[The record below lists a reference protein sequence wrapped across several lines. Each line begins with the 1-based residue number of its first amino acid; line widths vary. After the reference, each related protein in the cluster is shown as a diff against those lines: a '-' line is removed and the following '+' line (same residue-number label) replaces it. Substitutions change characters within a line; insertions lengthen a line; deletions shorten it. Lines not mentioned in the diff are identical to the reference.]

1 MRALGIILA
10 GGNSNRMRELSN
22 KRAVAAMPVAGSYRS
37 IDFALSNMVN
47 SGINHIG
54 LITHY
59 NYQSL
64 MDHIGTGKDWDLARR
79 NGGIQILPPYI
90 TAFANN
96 SNVLYNTRL
105 EALISIRD
113 FISGCKE
120 ELVVLSDCDN
130 VCNLDLSAMIDRHIE
145 SGADVT
151 MLYHSVDNAKENH
164 LNCHILNLNRQKGV
178 LSIEHNHGNA
188 KNRNIFMDTYVMSK
202 ELFISL
208 IHKAKEISSLYT
220 LADVINA
227 GCRDGELDVRGI
239 SHRGYFAS
247 ITDFKSYH
255 DANMDLI
262 DYKTAT
268 DLFHDN
274 WPIYTRT
281 NNSCPTHY
289 FDTANVSNSVIS
301 NGSMIEGTVENSI
314 VGRGCT
320 IKKGAVIKNCVVL
333 ADCTIGE
340 NVHIENL
347 VVDKHAKI
355 THAKEII
362 SPADE
367 PGYIKRN
374 DTL

>member
-1 MRALGIILA
+1 MIYTTDYSKL
-10 GGNSNRMRELSN
+10 
-22 KRAVAAMPVAGSYRS
+22 
-37 IDFALSNMVN
+37 IDA
-47 SGINHIG
+47 
-54 LITHY
+54 
-59 NYQSL
+59 
-64 MDHIGTGKDWDLARR
+64 
-79 NGGIQILPPYI
+79 
-90 TAFANN
+90 
-96 SNVLYNTRL
+96 
-105 EALISIRD
+105 
-113 FISGCKE
+113 
-120 ELVVLSDCDN
+120 
-130 VCNLDLSAMIDRHIE
+130 HIE

-151 MLYHSVDNAKENH
+151 MLYHSVDNAKENY

-227 GCRDGELDVRGI
+227 GCRDGELDVRGV

-301 NGSMIEGTVENSI
+301 NGSMLEGTVENSI

-362 SPADE
+362 RPADE

>member
-1 MRALGIILA
+1 MFKAFGIVNSSERNIHVEGLQDYRAIGAFSFLG
-10 GGNSNRMRELSN
+10 R
-22 KRAVAAMPVAGSYRS
+22 YRV
-37 IDFALSNMVN
+37 IDFPISNMTK
-47 SGINHIG
+47 SGIE
-54 LITHY
+54 Y
-59 NYQSL
+59 
-64 MDHIGTGKDWDLARR
+64 
-79 NGGIQILPPYI
+79 IQLNR
-90 TAFANN
+90 TTNFFTD
-96 SNVLYNTRL
+96 S
-105 EALISIRD
+105 
-113 FISGCKE
+113 
-120 ELVVLSDCDN
+120 
-130 VCNLDLSAMIDRHIE
+130 HIE

-151 MLYHSVDNAKENH
+151 MLYHSVDNAKENY

-247 ITDFKSYH
+247 ITNFRSYH

-320 IKKGAVIKNCVVL
+320 IKKGAVRTV
-333 ADCTIGE
+333 
-340 NVHIENL
+340 
-347 VVDKHAKI
+347 
-355 THAKEII
+355 
-362 SPADE
+362 
-367 PGYIKRN
+367 
-374 DTL
+374 

>member
-1 MRALGIILA
+1 M
-10 GGNSNRMRELSN
+10 M
-22 KRAVAAMPVAGSYRS
+22 KR
-37 IDFALSNMVN
+37 
-47 SGINHIG
+47 
-54 LITHY
+54 
-59 NYQSL
+59 
-64 MDHIGTGKDWDLARR
+64 
-79 NGGIQILPPYI
+79 
-90 TAFANN
+90 
-96 SNVLYNTRL
+96 
-105 EALISIRD
+105 
-113 FISGCKE
+113 
-120 ELVVLSDCDN
+120 
-130 VCNLDLSAMIDRHIE
+130 
-145 SGADVT
+145 
-151 MLYHSVDNAKENH
+151 
-164 LNCHILNLNRQKGV
+164 
-178 LSIEHNHGNA
+178 
-188 KNRNIFMDTYVMSK
+188 
-202 ELFISL
+202 
-208 IHKAKEISSLYT
+208 
-220 LADVINA
+220 

-355 THAKEII
+355 THAN
-362 SPADE
+362 E

>member
-1 MRALGIILA
+1 MFKAFGIVNSSERNIHVEGLQDYRAIGAFSFLG
-10 GGNSNRMRELSN
+10 R
-22 KRAVAAMPVAGSYRS
+22 YRV
-37 IDFALSNMVN
+37 IDFPISNMTN
-47 SGINHIG
+47 SGIEYIQVYVKSKPRSLVEHLG
-54 LITHY
+54 TGRHY
-59 NYQSL
+59 NINSKSGNL
-64 MDHIGTGKDWDLARR
+64 
-79 NGGIQILPPYI
+79 QIL
-90 TAFANN
+90 FAEHSGVNDI
-96 SNVLYNTRL
+96 YNTDIDNYYSNL
-105 EALISIRD
+105 ECIEAVHYPYVVIAPNYMIYTTDYSKLID
-113 FISGCKE
+113 
-120 ELVVLSDCDN
+120 
-130 VCNLDLSAMIDRHIE
+130 AHIE

-178 LSIEHNHGNA
+178 LSIERNHGNA

-227 GCRDGELDVRGI
+227 GCRDGELDVRGV

-362 SPADE
+362 SPAGE